1 MSQRITISNKIPRR
15 TQQYENEQGD
25 RRWQRRLYEKLTGYR
40 GELNDDLT
48 VIMAGQAS
56 PLRQLLNLHPALAA
70 RFRAVIDFPGCTSA
84 GPR

>member
-15 TQQYENEQGD
+15 TRQCENGQGY
-25 RRWQRRLYEKLTGYR
+25 RRLQRRLYEKLTEYR
-40 GELNDDLT
+40 SELNDDLT
-48 VIMAGQAS
+48 VIMAGQVS

-70 RFRAVIDFPGCTSA
+70 RFRAVMDFPGYTSA